1 MPAGTLTLTNNSAVV
16 KGAGTAFNTELKA
29 GDMIVSVVGG
39 VTYTLPVKT
48 VDSATQATLIKAYDG
63 PTQAGAAWYAVPRE
77 AMNLITAQLAAE
89 TAKALRGLNLDKNN
103 WQQVFS
109 GTGNITVTLPD
120 GSTYTGPAWNS
131 FTSALNLKADKT
143 DLDKKADKDELDKK
157 ANKTDLGNSA
167 SRNVGTTAGTVA
179 EGNDGRLNTINGKS
193 GGMVNGI
200 IGAAGVNGNNAN
212 SYLKS
217 NPPRLTNP
225 GDTNDYGGFSVGWA
239 SGASANYSA
248 NGLVGFK
255 EFVGNYFYTLLATYA
270 GGTWFNWEFRQGGNA
285 VATGGSWINASDGRI
300 KTKKEIIISP
310 LAKMRMLRGYTWERL
325 DNGLPGQGF
334 IAQELQEVFPNAVFK
349 GGPTTLK
356 DGTVIEDTLA
366 IDISGASAAL
376 HHEAI
381 LALMDRID
389 SQDEII
395 KKLMEKLQ

>member
-1 MPAGTLTLTNNSAVV
+1 MPAGTITLKNNSAAVT
-16 KGAGTAFNTELKA
+16 GSGTAFSSELKA
-29 GDMIVSVVGG
+29 NDFIVVTVGQT
-39 VTYTLPVKT
+39 VYTLGVKSVESNT
-48 VDSATQATLIKAYDG
+48 ALTLVRNFDG
-63 PTQAGAAWYAVPRE
+63 PSASGLAWTPIPYGAMVS
-77 AMNLITAQLAAE
+77 ITAQTHAYTAE
-89 TAKALRGLNLDKNN
+89 ALRGMLLDRRN

-143 DLDKKADKDELDKK
+143 ELDKKANKDELDKK

-225 GDTNDYGGFSVGWA
+225 GDTNDYGGYSVGWA
-239 SGASANYSA
+239 SGANANYNG

-270 GGTWFNWEFRQGGNA
+270 GGTWYNWEFRQGGNA

-389 SQDEII
+389 RQDELI
-395 KKLMEKLQ
+395 KELMEKYK